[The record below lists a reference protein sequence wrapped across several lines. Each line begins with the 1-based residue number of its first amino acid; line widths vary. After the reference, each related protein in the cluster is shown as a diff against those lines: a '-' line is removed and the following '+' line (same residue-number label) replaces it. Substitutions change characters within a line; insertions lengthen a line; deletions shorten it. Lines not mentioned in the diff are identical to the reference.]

1 MSGMKCERCHE
12 REATVL
18 IRALVNGRE
27 TEQRLCA
34 ECAAARQQ
42 DNYNSLNSFFGGGI
56 FGNLFGQTGGLPSFS
71 RQEAGLSAGP
81 TCSKCGMTYD
91 QFRKNG
97 LLGCAHCYEEFRV
110 YLENL
115 FTRIQRGPCYVG
127 RNPSGAQYPPAV
139 SSNDQPSAERRV
151 DAAPSVI
158 TEEAPAKSE
167 IKWAELSVDS
177 KLEELRKQQEAAV
190 AKEDYEEAARLRD
203 AIHEIK
209 QEKGDVQ

>member
-12 REATVL
+12 RDATVL
-18 IRALVNGRE
+18 IRAQVNGHE
-27 TEQRLCA
+27 VEQRLCA

-42 DNYNSLNSFFGGGI
+42 GNYNSLNSFFGGSI

-81 TCSKCGMTYD
+81 TCSECGMTYD

-127 RNPSGAQYPPAV
+127 RNPIGAQYLPAA
-139 SSNDQPSAERRV
+139 SSDDQLGEGDGV
-151 DAAPSVI
+151 GAAQAVI
-158 TEEAPAKSE
+158 TEETPVKSE
-167 IKWAELSVDS
+167 MKAANLSIDS
-177 KLEELRKQQEAAV
+177 RLEKLKKEQEAAV

-203 AIHEIK
+203 AILEIK